1 VNAVISQDG
10 RIEIPRELRE
20 ELGLEPGNVLEI
32 KNREGTLVVWKRT
45 GPDAFEK
52 WRGRG
57 ALPSGMTTEDY
68 LRSARDG
75 DGR

>member
-20 ELGLEPGNVLEI
+20 ELGLEPGNILEI
-32 KNREGTLVVWKRT
+32 KKQEGTFVAWKRT
-45 GPDAFEK
+45 GPDVFEK

-57 ALPSGMTTEDY
+57 ALPVGKTTEDY
-68 LRSARDG
+68 LRLTRDG

>member
-1 VNAVISQDG
+1 MNAVLTQDG

-20 ELGLEPGNVLEI
+20 QLDFQPGNVLELQ
-32 KNREGTLVVWKRT
+32 NQAGTLVAFKKVEA
-45 GPDAFEK
+45 DVFEK

-57 ALPSGMTTEDY
+57 AMPGGATTDDS
-68 LRSARDG
+68 LRLMRDG